1 MWFKKLVQNVWGVFS
16 GLRLSYLP
24 PLMIYVA
31 AGISSLTQIVG
42 TFFVKDYLGL
52 SAAFLA
58 GLAFWAGIPWALKMP
73 LGHLVDLIWKWKSIL
88 VYLGASLIA
97 GSLAIMV
104 GLIGYKELMEQYL
117 SVEAWYVISTIL
129 APVGYVLQDVVADA
143 MTVEAVPTTDDAGN
157 ELDPQTVKQ
166 GHTIMQTLGRVA
178 IVTGGIAVA
187 VINLLMFSGV
197 ETMEVA
203 DKADAYM
210 NIYLVAFFIP
220 VVSVL
225 GVVFASFLKRLRMK
239 KLRANGLTEE
249 EIQELYHP
257 TEERVTPNWWI
268 LGGSLLYVILVL
280 SIGTQEMPF
289 KEEIVFAGSMGIV
302 LFLMWQLTKQL
313 SSEARRVFIGTA
325 LVIFAFRA
333 VPTPGPGSTWWQID
347 VLGFDQHFQSILLLT
362 ANIIT
367 LLIMIVY
374 AKWLADKSLT
384 YTYGLLTI
392 VGTVLSLPIIGMFY
406 GLHEWTAALT
416 DGVVNARFIALIDTA
431 LESPL
436 GQVAMIPALAWT
448 AHFAPRHLKAT
459 FFAVVASFSNL
470 ALSASALGTK
480 YLNEYFVIT
489 REVVDEASGQIVVPA
504 DYSQLGTLLII
515 VTIISFVLPLLA
527 ILFVRLSRL
536 KSW

>member
-1 MWFKKLVQNVWGVFS
+1 MWFKKTCKNVWNVIS
-16 GLRLSYLP
+16 GLRISYLP

-31 AGISSLTQIVG
+31 AGVSSLTQIVG

-73 LGHLVDLIWKWKSIL
+73 LGHLVDLMWKWKSL
-88 VYLGASLIA
+88 FVYLGASLIA
-97 GSLAIMV
+97 FSLAIMV
-104 GLIGYKELMEQYL
+104 GLIGYTDFMRQFL
-117 SVEAWYVISTIL
+117 SVEAWYIISTIL

-143 MTVEAVPTTDDAGN
+143 MTVEAVPTTDDSGK
-157 ELDPQTVKQ
+157 ELDPQEVKQ
-166 GHTIMQTLGRVA
+166 AHTIMQTLGRVA

-187 VINLLMFSGV
+187 VLNLLMFSGV
-197 ETMEVA
+197 ENMDVA
-203 DKADAYM
+203 AKADAYM
-210 NIYLVAFFIP
+210 NIYLAAFFIP

-225 GVVFASFLKRLRMK
+225 GVLLASMLKRRR
-239 KLRANGLTEE
+239 KLRLRKGGLSEE
-249 EIQELYHP
+249 QVNELLNP
-257 TEERVTPNWWI
+257 TDEPVSPNWWI
-268 LGGSLLYVILVL
+268 LFGSLVYVVLVL
-280 SIGTQEMPF
+280 FVGTGDMPF
-289 KEEIVFAGSMGIV
+289 KEEIVFTGSMGIV
-302 LFLMWQLTKQL
+302 LFLMYQLTQKL
-313 SSEARRVFIGTA
+313 SLDARRIFVGTA
-325 LVIFAFRA
+325 LVIFVFRA
-333 VPTPGPGSTWWQID
+333 VPTPGSGSTWWQID
-347 VLGFDQHFQSILLLT
+347 VLGFDQQFQSVLLLT

-384 YTYGLLTI
+384 YTYGLLT
-392 VGTVLSLPIIGMFY
+392 VMGTFLSLPIIGMFY

-416 DGVVNARFIALIDTA
+416 NGVVDARFIALIDTA

-470 ALSASALGTK
+470 ALSASSLGTK
-480 YLNEYFVIT
+480 YLNEYFVVT
-489 REVVDEASGQIVVPA
+489 REVMDEATGQVLVPA
-504 DYSQLGTLLII
+504 DYSQLGYLLIT
-515 VTIISFVLPLLA
+515 VTVISFVLPLLA
-527 ILFVRLSRL
+527 IVFVRCSRF